1 MYTLEKSNGEVAC
14 PDRVR
19 YPFAAMGVGD
29 NLFINDFKKAESARV
44 AAIQFVKRKDL
55 GWKFALRK
63 MDGGWRIFR
72 TD

>member
-1 MYTLEKSNGEVAC
+1 
-14 PDRVR
+14 
-19 YPFAAMGVGD
+19 MGVGD
-29 NLFINDFKKAESARV
+29 NLFIDDFKKAESARV

>member
-19 YPFAAMGVGD
+19 YPFSAMGVGD
-29 NLFINDFKKAESARV
+29 NLFIHDFKKAESARV
-44 AAIQFVKRKDL
+44 AAIQFVKRNHL
-55 GWKFALRK
+55 GWKFSLRK

-72 TD
+72 TG